1 MPDTNLNMISNTI
14 RPRAIVNHQGLPV
27 SSGFGR
33 FAGLSEAKYGSVE
46 SENAIETLSA
56 DILGLAAFAINSFNS
71 SKVVFEGKAFLSN
84 VTAIE
89 ISSITPGFM
98 YSLV

>member
-1 MPDTNLNMISNTI
+1 MNTI
-14 RPRAIVNHQGLPV
+14 IKPIALSATASHQGLPV

-33 FAGLSEAKYGSVE
+33 LEGLSLAKYGSVE

-56 DILGLAAFAINSFNS
+56 LTFGLAAFAINSFNS
-71 SKVVFEGKAFLSN
+71 SSVVFAGSAFLSN

-89 ISSITPGFM
+89 ISSTTPGFM
-98 YSLV
+98 YSFV